1 MTTDLFGP
9 ESEPGKA
16 PGTGLLATNHLN
28 LLYILAAG
36 LVMPPAG
43 FGEKYYRDTLESVPG
58 WIPLFIDKAPAA
70 AIELSQREA
79 GHLKPVLVEIDL
91 GRLSGPVMAIRE
103 DGAVERQFPEQ
114 CSGMERVVLVPAPL
128 PVSWIASIIFQ
139 SANDRKA
146 VDADAKDFGNVPLR
160 DFKLRTNKTLFTKAP
175 IAAWPSHA
183 EPARRPV
190 SLEAPLAA
198 GGVMAMLQL
207 FGNLGAQ
214 AQRAS
219 QCAFDPDGDAPRPV
233 DDHSILAGLGTWI
246 RKGAVRF
253 PDHPGP
259 AHPITDRDLHV
270 TFQAKLFWE
279 TVERLVQWREAG
291 RVGTADNVPIDHLAA
306 TEPHVHPRLQAGVG
320 KLRDTLVSLSGLAD
334 ATTSEI
340 FERHDTPLA
349 RALTLFLLRPACA
362 DLVDF
367 RSEQLRE
374 PDWLAA
380 AILFGVR
387 DGWLGLPLRLRA
399 CPGLPAAVSH
409 RMAQMA
415 HRLDGSG
422 LDLGEP
428 PPRVRPLRELFGDGS
443 TWRAGDR
450 SAALEL
456 ARMQKWDCIRTLVNL
471 GPGEYRLTVKGGS
484 TQVEIPGEPRIFPE
498 IDRDRFFH
506 ALAGVRLDPT
516 AEAKLRTK
524 LRG

>member
-1 MTTDLFGP
+1 MTTDLFGA
-9 ESEPGKA
+9 ESAPDKA

-58 WIPLFIDKAPAA
+58 WIPLFIGKAPAA
-70 AIELSQREA
+70 AIELSRQEA
-79 GHLKPVLVEIDL
+79 EHLKPVLVEIDL
-91 GRLSGPVMAIRE
+91 GRLSGPVLAVRE
-103 DGAVERQFPEQ
+103 DSVVERQFPEQ
-114 CSGMERVVLVPAPL
+114 CGGMDGVVLVPAPL
-128 PVSWIASIIFQ
+128 PASWIASIIFQ
-139 SANDRKA
+139 SANDRKS

-175 IAAWPSHA
+175 HAAWPSHA
-183 EPARRPV
+183 EPVRRRV

-219 QCAFDPDGDAPRPV
+219 QCAFDPDGDAPRAV
-233 DDHSILAGLGTWI
+233 GDHHILAGLGTWV
-246 RKGAVRF
+246 RKGAVPF

-259 AHPITDRDLHV
+259 AHSATDRDLQAA
-270 TFQAKLFWE
+270 FQAKFFWE
-279 TVERLVQWREAG
+279 TVARLVQWREAG
-291 RVGTADNVPIDHLAA
+291 RAGTADNVPIDHLAETA
-306 TEPHVHPRLQAGVG
+306 PRVHPRLQAGVG
-320 KLRDTLVSLSGLAD
+320 KLHETLVSLTGLAD
-334 ATTSEI
+334 QTTSEI

-362 DLVDF
+362 DLLDF

-380 AILFGVR
+380 AILFGIR

-415 HRLDGSG
+415 HRLDGTG

-443 TWRAGDR
+443 SWRAGDR

-456 ARMQKWDCIRTLVNL
+456 ARMQKWDCIRTRVDL

-484 TQVEIPGEPRIFPE
+484 TQIEIPGEPGIFPA
-498 IDRDRFFH
+498 IDRERFFD
-506 ALAGVRLDPT
+506 ALGGVRLDPT
-516 AEAKLRTK
+516 AEAKLRAR